1 MLHAPQTVY
10 RVAQLH
16 QQSMRDD
23 AQRRRLAS
31 SCSRGDGSTQSAGR
45 AGGIRERLVAAMTGH
60 GRHAGRHDYLRAVGH
75 RSDGLAPGR
84 VI

>member
-1 MLHAPQTVY
+1 VLHAPQTLY
-10 RVAQLH
+10 RVTQLH

-23 AQRRRLAS
+23 AQRRRRAS
-31 SCSRGDGSTQSAGR
+31 SCSRGDGSTHSAGC

>member
-1 MLHAPQTVY
+1 MLNAPQTVY

-23 AQRRRLAS
+23 AQRWRRAS
-31 SCSRGDGSTQSAGR
+31 SCSRGDGNTHSAGR

-60 GRHAGRHDYLRAVGH
+60 GRHAGRHDYLRAVGR

>member
-1 MLHAPQTVY
+1 MLNAPQTVY
-10 RVAQLH
+10 RAAQLH

-23 AQRRRLAS
+23 AQRQRRAS
-31 SCSRGDGSTQSAGR
+31 SCSRGDQSAGR

-75 RSDGLAPGR
+75 RSDGLTPGR

>member
-1 MLHAPQTVY
+1 MLNAPQTVY

-16 QQSMRDD
+16 QRSMWGD

-60 GRHAGRHDYLRAVGH
+60 GRHAGRHDYLRAVG
-75 RSDGLAPGR
+75 RRRDGLALGR

>member
-16 QQSMRDD
+16 QQSLRDD
-23 AQRRRLAS
+23 AQRRRRANS
-31 SCSRGDGSTQSAGR
+31 GSRGDGSTQTAGR

-60 GRHAGRHDYLRAVGH
+60 GRHAGGHDYTHAVARRG
-75 RSDGLAPGR
+75 DGLAPGR

>member
-1 MLHAPQTVY
+1 MLNAPQIVY
-10 RVAQLH
+10 RAVQLH

-23 AQRRRLAS
+23 AQRWRQAN
-31 SCSRGDGSTQSAGR
+31 SCSRGDGSMQSAGR

-75 RSDGLAPGR
+75 HSDGLAPGR

>member
-16 QQSMRDD
+16 QQSTRDD
-23 AQRRRLAS
+23 AQRRRRAS
-31 SCSRGDGSTQSAGR
+31 SCSHGDGSTQSVGR
-45 AGGIRERLVAAMTGH
+45 AGGIRERLVAAMTAHGH
-60 GRHAGRHDYLRAVGH
+60 HAGRHDYLRAVGC
-75 RSDGLAPGR
+75 RRDGLAPGR